1 MKRRILTPLMELPGG
16 RHRTHQAGIA
26 GAAAEIAG
34 VPGVAAADVDDATPA
49 RRLHERDD
57 SSETTQRSDILH
69 VEILQQ
75 ILVDDGFDWAGR
87 GCGSPWCGAAV
98 NEDVQA
104 AMLLCR
110 LGDHALHL
118 LLAGFGTD

>member
-1 MKRRILTPLMELPGG
+1 MKRRILTSLMELPSG

-57 SSETTQRSDILH
+57 SAGTAQRSDILH

-75 ILVDDGFDWAGR
+75 ILVDDGFDRAGR
-87 GCGSPWCGAAV
+87 CCRAPWPRPGV
-98 NEDVQA
+98 SLYVQS
-104 AMLLCR
+104 
-110 LGDHALHL
+110 
-118 LLAGFGTD
+118 